1 MENQN
6 LYFIAIV
13 LPEELAQHVIE
24 VQQDIAHR
32 FQSQKALKVM
42 PHITL
47 KAPFPLLAPDHD
59 YLLQWFS
66 NLTIKISSF
75 DVDLKGFDVFRNP
88 KHPVIYIKPVSNPDL
103 MDLQKALIRQFYSA
117 FKNIAASGTT
127 EASFKPHVT
136 VAYRDLEP
144 EAFNNAWPEF
154 VTKPFSGSFSV
165 NSFQLLQH
173 DRRKWHVIATH
184 HLTKTE

>member
-1 MENQN
+1 MEDQN

-13 LPEELAQHVIE
+13 LPEELAKQVVE
-24 VQQDIAHR
+24 VQRDIADR
-32 FQSQKALKVM
+32 FQSRKALKVM

-47 KAPFPLLAPDHD
+47 KAPFPLLAADHD

-75 DVDLKGFDVFRNP
+75 DVDLRGFDSFRNP
-88 KHPVIYIKPVSNPDL
+88 KHPVIYIKPVPNLDL
-103 MDLQKALIRQFYSA
+103 MDLQKALIRQFYTA
-117 FKNIAASGTT
+117 FNSSAASGT

-144 EAFNNAWPEF
+144 EAFNSAWPEF
-154 VTKPFSGSFSV
+154 MTKPFSGSFLVSG
-165 NSFQLLQH
+165 FQLLQH
-173 DRRKWHVIATH
+173 DRRKWNVIATH
-184 HLTKTE
+184 NLTKTD

>member
-24 VQQDIAHR
+24 VQQDIAYR

-47 KAPFPLLAPDHD
+47 KAPFPLSAADHD
-59 YLLQWFS
+59 DLLQWFS
-66 NLTIKISSF
+66 DLSVKVSQFTIN
-75 DVDLKGFDVFRNP
+75 LKGFDAFRNP
-88 KHPVIYIKPVSNPDL
+88 KHPVIYIKPVPNPDL
-103 MDLQKALIRQFYSA
+103 MDLQKVLIRQFYSA
-117 FKNIAASGTT
+117 FNNTAASGT

-165 NSFQLLQH
+165 NRFQLLQH
-173 DRRKWHVIATH
+173 DRRKWNVIARH
-184 HLTKTE
+184 DLREIE